1 MPTPFSFPIE
11 RATTPLP
18 PEAMP
23 QFWHP
28 QRFGVTFAPDA
39 IRRELLALRAN
50 APNPE
55 ASLDCTWM
63 PLDERWLIWQ
73 RDPTVTHHLCAGW
86 SMKIVWEDPE
96 THAYRPLDARL
107 YADLYA
113 REIWRFDSCGRGYF
127 DRVCED
133 ILRERAIR
141 KKDTTNETQAM
152 QRELI
157 RSRRI
162 TNIGQGNKFALH
174 HDGTI
179 IPSRGERNWTHEL
192 ERSRRP
198 S

>member
-73 RDPTVTHHLCAGW
+73 RDPTVTHALCAGW

-141 KKDTTNETQAM
+141 KKDAAGTHSLST
-152 QRELI
+152 
-157 RSRRI
+157 
-162 TNIGQGNKFALH
+162 H
-174 HDGTI
+174 HQHW
-179 IPSRGERNWTHEL
+179 PRQQV
-192 ERSRRP
+192 RP
-198 S
+198 SPRRHDHPQSWRAELDA